1 MAATAKKHPAL
12 PAEPGWYLFR
22 CGINAVPQHQNKW
35 RAGYNR
41 KDEPFR
47 TSRLFDTEQE
57 AVEWVWQAYRNKKA
71 AEQHGDIVQR
81 WLCSPLQVT
90 QS

>member
-1 MAATAKKHPAL
+1 MAATTKKHPAL

-22 CGINAVPQHQNKW
+22 VGINATPRLQGKW
-35 RAGYNR
+35 RAGYTG
-41 KDEPFR
+41 KTEDFR
-47 TSRLFDTEQE
+47 TSSYFDTEQE
-57 AVEWVWQAYRNKKA
+57 AIDWIWAEHRKKKA